1 MVQMAEPSVGQEKS
15 VLVAVS
21 DVPES
26 QPFALPQDS
35 TLLRLAKLF
44 LEEPD
49 ALIGHVRVCGGS
61 GRVTARFYPAGP
73 KRLRRHAAGRHAALT
88 LCPW

>member
-1 MVQMAEPSVGQEKS
+1 MAEPAVGQEKS
-15 VLVAVS
+15 VLVAVP

-26 QPFALPQDS
+26 PPVTVPQDS

-44 LEEPD
+44 PEEPD

-61 GRVTARFYPAGP
+61 GRVTARFYPAEASP
-73 KRLRRHAAGRHAALT
+73 FFI
-88 LCPW
+88 